1 MQYFLFRV
9 CDEFIME
16 QAKSVIYA
24 SDRLDVPEL
33 ASIRDLLESKF
44 GKEIIPEKEVGV
56 YPRLVVKLS
65 MSNPDPTICEQYLE
79 AIAANF
85 GIELHPS
92 SASEEETEAESQSE
106 GIADEKEPA
115 IEPTPAAK
123 RAPTVT
129 TTTSSSP
136 SAPIKTSHLPMD
148 YSNQQKTSKGVPD
161 FEELTRRFEELRSRK
176 P

>member
-1 MQYFLFRV
+1 MLICRV

-92 SASEEETEAESQSE
+92 SASEEEEAEAESQSE
-106 GIADEKEPA
+106 ASVGEKAPPV
-115 IEPTPAAK
+115 EPTPAPK
-123 RAPTVT
+123 RAPTLT
-129 TTTSSSP
+129 TTTATP
-136 SAPIKTSHLPMD
+136 STPIKTSHLPMD